1 MNIKK
6 VSAVSDNCVLKSN
19 ARKQPENVYVQIPN
33 DLRIQKSM
41 DMLAVYNM
49 AKISFGRKDSQDEY
63 KLNYSSDELKNR
75 LSPEAF
81 TEFRML
87 DKNAIQYKNLKTGDK
102 EALKHLVRAAQIL
115 DDVYLRQDNIHNLPF
130 RNYLENEIE
139 KGSNDAA
146 NTAKLFYAQKGIIGK
161 TVDGKEVYLAK
172 GIDLKPGKGF
182 YPEDLS
188 EKEFHKIIKDMLK
201 DGEIE
206 EVQKILN
213 QRTIVERDG
222 KKLKATDYTDYFKD
236 EFSEAANELELAA
249 MTSTND
255 DFNRY
260 LILQANALMMNNPY
274 MDALA
279 DKKWAKLQNTPLEFT
294 IGRES
299 YDDRLTPTISKDK
312 ELCKLLEKF
321 EITPYAKDNIGVRVG
336 IVNKEGTDYIL
347 KIKQFMPYLAAKMP
361 YNNEYEQT
369 ISKIT
374 DNKQTMVDAD
384 IVAMTGQ
391 FGAYRG
397 AISIASNLP
406 NNDKLSVQTGGGKRN
421 VYHIQMRNSKYADN
435 KDNML
440 NALLN
445 KTQHKYF
452 DTKALHDFTILHE
465 NVHSLG
471 PKDGLE
477 ALGVYKNTIEEHKA
491 DMGAIVMLDELTK
504 KGFYSPLKEKQVITS
519 YLTAYVLKGPDF
531 ENAHRA
537 RNILQH
543 NYFIKNGAVDVSKD
557 GKMTINFDKVVDC
570 AHEMLEKAVKIQLDK
585 DAKKAEQYI
594 KENAVWSKELD
605 KMAENLRSVDKKL
618 NSYVTMPLA
627 EELLSE

>member
-1 MNIKK
+1 
-6 VSAVSDNCVLKSN
+6 
-19 ARKQPENVYVQIPN
+19 
-33 DLRIQKSM
+33 
-41 DMLAVYNM
+41 
-49 AKISFGRKDSQDEY
+49 
-63 KLNYSSDELKNR
+63 
-75 LSPEAF
+75 
-81 TEFRML
+81 
-87 DKNAIQYKNLKTGDK
+87 
-102 EALKHLVRAAQIL
+102 
-115 DDVYLRQDNIHNLPF
+115 
-130 RNYLENEIE
+130 
-139 KGSNDAA
+139 
-146 NTAKLFYAQKGIIGK
+146 
-161 TVDGKEVYLAK
+161 
-172 GIDLKPGKGF
+172 
-182 YPEDLS
+182 
-188 EKEFHKIIKDMLK
+188 MLK